1 MKKIEN
7 LRNPK
12 NNLGVKLSWFEGIES
27 LPQNQI
33 PISLQPDLSDISD
46 LDFLIQQN

>member
-12 NNLGVKLSWFEGIES
+12 KQFGGKIKGIES